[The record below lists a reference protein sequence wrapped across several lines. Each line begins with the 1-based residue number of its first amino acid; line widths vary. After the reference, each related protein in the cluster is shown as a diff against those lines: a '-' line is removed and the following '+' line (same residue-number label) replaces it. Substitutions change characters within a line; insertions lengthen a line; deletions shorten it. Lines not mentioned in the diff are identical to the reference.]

1 MRLHPDDFDG
11 RELELIYIARAVD
24 EAQKIEAI
32 LDERQVDY
40 AIRVEQFRTG
50 VIFASVRAGAFFYVL
65 PELAPSCR
73 AALTQLG
80 YRVQEP
86 VPPEPG

>member
-1 MRLHPDDFDG
+1 MRLHHDDFDG

-32 LDERQVDY
+32 LDERQIDY
-40 AIRVEQFRTG
+40 AIEVEQFRTG

-65 PELAPSCR
+65 PEVAHRCRETLTELGWRGLA
-73 AALTQLG
+73 
-80 YRVQEP
+80 
-86 VPPEPG
+86 